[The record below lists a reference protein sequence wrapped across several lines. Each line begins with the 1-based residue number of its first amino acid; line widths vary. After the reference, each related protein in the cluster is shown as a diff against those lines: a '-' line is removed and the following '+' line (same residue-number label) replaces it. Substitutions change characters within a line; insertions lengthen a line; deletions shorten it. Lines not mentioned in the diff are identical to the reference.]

1 MLARQVA
8 GKQYPWLRGMK
19 VDALHSL
26 GPSKQLPLEIGV
38 EVSHLDYSSSDT

>member
-8 GKQYPWLRGMK
+8 GKQYPWLGGVK
-19 VDALHSL
+19 VDALDSL

-38 EVSHLDYSSSDT
+38 EISHPDYLNSGM